1 MRRNKI
7 RVCGVPEHF
16 NRAWRILHE
25 QGRIEWR
32 EVPEGTGKM
41 LELLADGHCDLA
53 LLLTSGS
60 VAGAAR
66 GVPIKILSS
75 WVDSPLHWGVH
86 VPAASEWHSAEDIRG
101 RRVAISRHGSG
112 SHLMAGLYAREHHWP
127 QPVDY
132 VLVNTL
138 NGARAAFA
146 EGRADVFLWE
156 RATTAPFV
164 RSGEF
169 RRVDV
174 IPTPWPCFVACAHRE
189 ASEAL
194 RARLKDLIA
203 RALTIARALACRPS
217 AAREFAAEYRL
228 SLRDTEQWLEITRWP
243 EHVGV
248 DLDMLGGVSDT
259 LLSLGLIEAAA
270 DIGALTGGLRND

>member
-16 NRAWRILHE
+16 NRAWRALHE
-25 QGRIEWR
+25 QGHIEWR

-53 LLLTSGS
+53 LLLTE
-60 VAGAAR
+60 GAVTGASR
-66 GVPIKILSS
+66 GLPLKIIGT
-75 WVDSPLHWGVH
+75 WVSSPLHWGVH
-86 VPAASEWHSAEDIRG
+86 VPAASEWQTAIDIRG
-101 RRVAISRHGSG
+101 RRVAISRYGSG
-112 SHLMAGLYAREHHWP
+112 SHLMAGLYARENHWP

-138 NGARAAFA
+138 AGARAAFA

-156 RATTAPFV
+156 RATTAPYV
-164 RSGEF
+164 ASGEF

-174 IPTPWPCFVACAHRE
+174 LPTPWPCFLACAHRN
-189 ASEAL
+189 ASPKMH
-194 RARLKDLIA
+194 ARLGDLLA
-203 RALTIARALACRPS
+203 AALELARALACRPS

-228 SLRDTEQWLEITRWP
+228 SLRDTEQWLETTRWP

-259 LLSLGLIEAAA
+259 LLSLDLIEGAA
-270 DIGALTGGLRND
+270 DVGALTGGLHND